1 MEGPDIPP
9 PPGYTSDAPSDSGER
24 ASFGRRFVQYV
35 IDAIIIGVPSAA
47 IGALL
52 TSNPNGRSGVGVL
65 ILLAYFTY
73 LEGSSSQTI
82 GMRVMGLKVVD
93 IRTGGPIDYTR
104 AFVRSLGRLL
114 ATIPCLL
121 GYLWVAWD
129 KEKQGWHDKIAT
141 TYVVRA

>member
-1 MEGPDIPP
+1 
-9 PPGYTSDAPSDSGER
+9 
-24 ASFGRRFVQYV
+24 
-35 IDAIIIGVPSAA
+35 
-47 IGALL
+47 
-52 TSNPNGRSGVGVL
+52 
-65 ILLAYFTY
+65 
-73 LEGSSSQTI
+73 
-82 GMRVMGLKVVD
+82 MGLKVVD